1 MNSNTG
7 MLILGIFLLAYG
19 ILCLSVGLLK
29 APKEIWDLDKIEG
42 FKKRL
47 GDVGTQIFL
56 GVWGLSTAGIGVWL
70 AFLSE

>member
-7 MLILGIFLLAYG
+7 MLVLGIFLLVYG

-42 FKKRL
+42 FKKLL

-56 GVWGLSTAGIGVWL
+56 GVWGLAAAGIGAWL
-70 AFLSE
+70 AFFSE